1 MPILDGKTTIITGA
15 AGGIGAAAADVF
27 AAHGSRLVLA
37 DTDTE
42 GGEQVTA
49 AVKENGGE
57 AVFVRTDVTQEADVV
72 AMVRVAIDTFGSLD
86 CAFNN
91 AGIDGV
97 QAPLHQ
103 QSIEDWNAVLA
114 VNLTG
119 VWLCMKHQIQ
129 HMLTAGGGA
138 IVNTASAAGL
148 IGIDVQL
155 TPYVAAKHGVV
166 GLTRDAA
173 LAYATRHIRVNAIC
187 PGAVRTP
194 MLTHAIEQGLITM
207 DSAVALEPIRRLA
220 EPAEMAEAAAWLCSD
235 NASYI
240 TGQPLAV
247 DGGMT
252 AGLTLPHDHNSSQV
266 P

>member
-1 MPILDGKTTIITGA
+1 MPMLDGKTTIITGA

-27 AAHGSRLVLA
+27 AAHGARLVLA
-37 DTDTE
+37 DTDIE
-42 GGEQVTA
+42 GGDRVTA
-49 AVKENGGE
+49 TVKENGGE

-72 AMVRVAIDTFGSLD
+72 AMVRVAVDTFGSLD

-103 QSIEDWNAVLA
+103 QSIHDWNAVLA

-129 HMLTAGGGA
+129 HMLTGGGA
-138 IVNTASAAGL
+138 IVNTASVAGL
-148 IGIDVQL
+148 IGLDVQL
-155 TPYVAAKHGVV
+155 PPYIAAKHGVV
-166 GLTRDAA
+166 GLTRHAA
-173 LAYATRHIRVNAIC
+173 LAYASRHIRVNAIC
-187 PGAVRTP
+187 PGTVRTP
-194 MLTHAIEQGLITM
+194 MLTHAIEQGLISV
-207 DSAVALEPIRRLA
+207 DDLVAIEPVRRLA
-220 EPAEMAEAAAWLCSD
+220 KPAEIAEAAAWLCSD

-240 TGQPLAV
+240 TGHPLAV

-252 AGLTLPHDHNSSQV
+252 AGLILPHDHNSSQM